1 MQKTKLHLKRNEAK
15 IEILTNLQGKN
26 EKTTG
31 HVDRVLQKLDKQC
44 PCMMVAKNMILLC
57 GSRALDMKSHFESLF
72 QGRRAKLEIFTRSRG
87 KQINKPSSSS
97 SQVQEAVTGGG
108 GV

>member
-1 MQKTKLHLKRNEAK
+1 
-15 IEILTNLQGKN
+15 
-26 EKTTG
+26 
-31 HVDRVLQKLDKQC
+31 
-44 PCMMVAKNMILLC
+44 
-57 GSRALDMKSHFESLF
+57 MKSHFESLL
-72 QGRRAKLEIFTRSRG
+72 QGRLAKLEIFTRSRG